1 MNTKTERFDGEEE
14 GKHAIF
20 FLFAV
25 SLFIF
30 LLWCFVLN
38 VLLISIMAALLCAAL
53 GTAHCVLWNRDC
65 LDQECCVSCWAWRRL
80 KNAYR

>member
-1 MNTKTERFDGEEE
+1 MNTETERFDGEEE

-20 FLFAV
+20 FLFAA

-30 LLWCFVLN
+30 LLWCFVLT
-38 VLLISIMAALLCAAL
+38 VLFISIMAALLCAL

-80 KNAYR
+80 KYAYG